1 MQILDWFII
10 MAIPIVIAWVYV
22 HLWQTIER
30 IKARHKPEPKQRQE
44 PKPCDCK
51 TPDIC
56 NLNDRCM
63 K

>member
-10 MAIPIVIAWVYV
+10 MAVPVVIAWVYV

-30 IKARHKPEPKQRQE
+30 IKARHRPE